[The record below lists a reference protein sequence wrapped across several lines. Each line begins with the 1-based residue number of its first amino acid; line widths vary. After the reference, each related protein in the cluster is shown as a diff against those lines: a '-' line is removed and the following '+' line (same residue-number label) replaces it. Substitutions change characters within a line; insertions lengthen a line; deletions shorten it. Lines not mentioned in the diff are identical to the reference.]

1 LRADIIH
8 LVALVFSEDG
18 SYPAAMS
25 TPWAAD
31 SEEGWSSRSCPYPP
45 WMKVALS
52 ETLALRS
59 AVIRLRVSPRVIW
72 LPRTLHF
79 ACLMAS
85 AMEVKFAAP
94 AAMPKFVYGTGTPD
108 AFIDPAIAAPLPTV
122 DGAL

>member
-1 LRADIIH
+1 
-8 LVALVFSEDG
+8 
-18 SYPAAMS
+18 MS

-31 SEEGWSSRSCPYPP
+31 SEDAWSRRSWPYPP

-52 ETLALRS
+52 ATLALCS
-59 AVIRLRVSPRVIW
+59 DVIRLRVSPSVIW

-79 ACLMAS
+79 ACLMAR
-85 AMEVKFAAP
+85 AIDEKFALP
-94 AAMPKFVYGTGTPD
+94 AAMPKFVYGTGTPA